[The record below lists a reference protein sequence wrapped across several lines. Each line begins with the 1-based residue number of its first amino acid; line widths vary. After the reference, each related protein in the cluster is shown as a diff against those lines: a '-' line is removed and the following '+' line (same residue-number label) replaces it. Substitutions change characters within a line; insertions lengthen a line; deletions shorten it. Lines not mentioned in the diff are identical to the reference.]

1 MINIWDK
8 ITWVTLVCILIFGV
22 SVGEDICSAV
32 GVIGLLMYSL
42 YIKLSEQIEAIKD
55 QNK

>member
-1 MINIWDK
+1 MIDIWDK
-8 ITWVTLVCILIFGV
+8 ITWLALVGIFIFGI
-22 SVGEDICSAV
+22 STGEDISSAV
-32 GVIGLLMYSL
+32 GAIGILMYSL